1 MPRLPKRPTK
11 ARRRPVHRLQAGSA
25 TLLRETEPFDVP
37 APSAPAPP
45 ERAPL
50 VVPTRALNTAIA
62 VFLLP
67 LAAIWSLSF
76 FHLFARETLHH
87 RYWATE
93 EFWFFALGALL
104 WLIAFF
110 GLPRRAVTYA
120 YIYGHELTHAVWV
133 WLMGGHVSEFK
144 VRRDGGHIMT
154 NKSNV
159 WIALSPYF
167 YPIYSVLVVILYAI
181 GWIFCDMAPYTRW
194 LFLALGITWTFHLS
208 FTLWMIPKG
217 QTDLSVHGTFFSL
230 VIIYMMNLA
239 LLTALVL
246 LTAPHVTLRGF
257 GREFLHNSVEFSSW
271 IAAHLRR

>member
-11 ARRRPVHRLQAGSA
+11 ARRKVHRLQAGSA
-25 TLLRETEPFDVP
+25 TLFREAEPFDVP
-37 APSAPAPP
+37 APSAPPPP

-50 VVPTRALNTAIA
+50 VVPTRALNTVIA

-67 LAAIWSLSF
+67 LAAIWSLTF
-76 FHLFARETLHH
+76 FHLFARETFRYH
-87 RYWATE
+87 YWASE
-93 EFWFFALGALL
+93 EFWFFSLGAVL

-110 GLPRRAVTYA
+110 GLPRQAVVYA
-120 YIYGHELTHAVWV
+120 YVYGHELTHAVWV
-133 WLMGGHVSEFK
+133 WLMGGHVSEFQ

-167 YPIYSVLVVILYAI
+167 YPIYSVLVVVLYAI
-181 GWIFCDMAPYTRW
+181 GWMFCDMAPYTRW
-194 LFLALGITWTFHLS
+194 LFLALGITWTFHMS

-217 QTDLSVHGTFFSL
+217 QTDLSAHGTFFSL
-230 VIIYMMNLA
+230 VIIYLMNLA

-246 LTAPHVTLRGF
+246 LTAPHLTVRGF
-257 GREFLHNSVEFSSW
+257 GREFLHNAVEFSSW
-271 IAAHLRR
+271 VAAHLRR